1 MSRNTGPFEN
11 AVDENGQTLF
21 VLGETVPT
29 WPPLTHLQ
37 PRHLAAGIATANR
50 TEYDLSSCG
59 QEPRHLAC
67 FAFDLA
73 AGDAL
78 GKYDERHYNGST
90 EGKTLARPA
99 DRLAAV
105 CRERYHPHVTTCQ
118 ALRTVALATVGNDVK
133 FARRWLTEKNIL
145 RGIPK
150 GHYSDP
156 VAHHFQQAAQFTV
169 RDLAGL
175 PTEDTPAPTAIL
187 NRLNSRLN
195 NVGSG
200 GRTVY
205 RDEAIS
211 LMGIYGWVK
220 AIKISRTAGDTE
232 EFSNVSKVAAELLQD
247 VYLTPAPA
255 WVRTAYAMRI
265 VERKQPNQ

>member
-1 MSRNTGPFEN
+1 M
-11 AVDENGQTLF
+11 
-21 VLGETVPT
+21 
-29 WPPLTHLQ
+29 
-37 PRHLAAGIATANR
+37 
-50 TEYDLSSCG
+50 
-59 QEPRHLAC
+59 
-67 FAFDLA
+67 
-73 AGDAL
+73 
-78 GKYDERHYNGST
+78 
-90 EGKTLARPA
+90 
-99 DRLAAV
+99 
-105 CRERYHPHVTTCQ
+105 
-118 ALRTVALATVGNDVK
+118 
-133 FARRWLTEKNIL
+133 
-145 RGIPK
+145 
-150 GHYSDP
+150 
-156 VAHHFQQAAQFTV
+156 AHHFQQAAQFTV

-232 EFSNVSKVAAELLQD
+232 EFSNVFNVAAELLQD
-247 VYLTPAPA
+247 VYLTPALA

-265 VERKQPNQ
+265 VEKKNSPTNEAHREMRWITPTVGNPQREPGPRRVYRLPRHRDQAGNF